1 MSNFKETTSII
12 PTSVK
17 KETKKLFSEDSYLS
31 FDVAK
36 IHSTLSSAV
45 VLAAREAEERRVGAH
60 SDKPRSITCITS
72 YDFNLIKTGPLKN
85 SYYGPVQ
92 ATMCIKNIKNQQQ
105 RTQFQRQL

>member
-1 MSNFKETTSII
+1 MS
-12 PTSVK
+12 K
-17 KETKKLFSEDSYLS
+17 KKQKKKLFSEDSYLN

-45 VLAAREAEERRVGAH
+45 VLAARKAEERRVGAQTAQRLH

-92 ATMCIKNIKNQQQ
+92 AAMCIKNIKNHHQHT
-105 RTQFQRQL
+105 RFQRQL